1 MPILVRVI
9 VVAILA
15 SLGSVEAAY
24 AYIGPGAGLSMLS
37 AFWGLLVAVF
47 AALGF
52 VLFYP
57 LRRLMRRR
65 NGVKPKT
72 NQAKTADQELASHE
86 AERTAALNRT

>member
-1 MPILVRVI
+1 MPILARVI

-15 SLGSVEAAY
+15 SLGFVEAAY

-52 VLFYP
+52 IVFYP
-57 LRRLMRRR
+57 LRRLMRR
-65 NGVKPKT
+65 NGAKPKAKQSNT
-72 NQAKTADQELASHE
+72 NQELSSRE
-86 AERTAALNRT
+86 AERRGALNQT